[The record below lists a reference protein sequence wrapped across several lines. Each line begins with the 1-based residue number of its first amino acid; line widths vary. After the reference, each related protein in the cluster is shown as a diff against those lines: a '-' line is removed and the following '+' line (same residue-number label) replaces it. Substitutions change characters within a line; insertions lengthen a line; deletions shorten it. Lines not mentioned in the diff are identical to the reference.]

1 MTTYFGGNGRRLSFA
16 KLNTALVAGDLC
28 LLVVSYYTGVFL
40 RWASFENFF
49 PSLLHHAIEA
59 TTFTVVILAMMF
71 AVGLYRRDLE
81 GKISVLSVRLV
92 VALVL
97 SFFVFTMIFY
107 VFPPVLIWR
116 SALAIA
122 IPLAFVLI
130 LLWRFGWIRLID
142 HESIKRPIL
151 VVGCGEQ
158 AAYVDTLSSSKNN
171 YPFRCLG
178 FVKLHGET
186 PAVAPERIIS
196 NNRPLHEIVE
206 DLGVREVVIA
216 TEDWRNR
223 LSVDEMMQCSLTGTQ
238 VSDYL
243 SFREKETGSVDL
255 DAIRPSWFIFSGGF
269 PGGPLQQGLKRV
281 FDIIV
286 AAAALVFFLPL
297 ICATAIAIRLE
308 SPGPIFHFQ
317 ERIGLNG
324 RRFVTYKFRSMRE
337 DAEVGGQPQWA
348 QEDDPRVTA
357 VGRLIRRT
365 RIDELP
371 QIINVL
377 RGEMSFVGPR
387 PERPYFVEQLA
398 AALPYYHARHRV
410 KPGITGWAQLNYIY
424 GASIEGAKQKL
435 QYDLYYVKHYSIFLD
450 FLIILQTVRVILWP
464 QGVR

>member
-1 MTTYFGGNGRRLSFA
+1 MTTYFGGNGRRHSLA
-16 KLNTALVAGDLC
+16 KLNLALVLGDLC

-40 RWASFENFF
+40 RWASIEQF
-49 PSLLHHAIEA
+49 STYLLQHAIEV
-59 TTFTVVILAMMF
+59 TTFTIVISAMMF

-81 GKISVLSVRLV
+81 AKMSVLAVRIG
-92 VALVL
+92 VALFL
-97 SFFVFTMIFY
+97 SFLVFTVIFY
-107 VFPPVLIWR
+107 LFPPVLIWR

-122 IPLAFVLI
+122 IPLSFILI
-130 LLWRFGWIRLID
+130 LFWRVGWTRLVD
-142 HESIKRPIL
+142 HEATKRPIL

-158 AAYVDTLSSSKNN
+158 AAYIDSLASSRNN

-178 FVKLHGET
+178 FVRLHDET
-186 PAVAPERIIS
+186 PSVAPDRIIS
-196 NNRPLHEIVE
+196 DNRPLHEVVE
-206 DLGVREVVIA
+206 DLGVREMVIA

-223 LSVDEMMQCSLTGTQ
+223 LSFDELMQCSLTGTQ
-238 VSDYL
+238 VLDYL

-269 PGGPLQQGLKRV
+269 PGGVVQQGMKRI
-281 FDIIV
+281 FDILV
-286 AAAALVFFLPL
+286 AVVALIFFLPL

-308 SPGPIFHFQ
+308 SSGPIFHLQ

-324 RRFVTYKFRSMRE
+324 RRFVTFKFRSMRE
-337 DAEVGGQPQWA
+337 DAEHGGTPQWA

-357 VGRLIRRT
+357 VGKLIRRT
-365 RIDELP
+365 RIDEIP
-371 QIINVL
+371 QIFNVL

-387 PERPYFVEQLA
+387 PERPYFVDQLA